1 MATRDEQRQHPL
13 PLHILFLPFFAP
25 GHLIP
30 VVDMAAIFSARGAR
44 CTILTTP
51 VNADIIRPAV
61 DRANDSDCHGTDS
74 PSPAV
79 DIFVVPFPDVGL
91 PPGMENLMFLTP
103 AHGAECPLKFIQ
115 AVQLLREP
123 FDRFMAANR
132 PDAVVSDSFFSWSAD
147 AAAEHGV
154 PRLVFLGSSVFARC
168 CSETMLRTNPLETT
182 TNPDDDPDDDARLVS
197 LPGLPHRV
205 QLRRSQMMDPRK
217 RPAMWAF
224 HKDNDA
230 ADQRSFGEVLNSF
243 HELEPDYVEHF
254 RTTLG
259 RRAWLVGPVALASK
273 DMAKRGRPDNTEAH
287 VTEGCLRWMDRK
299 PAGSVVYVSFGTF
312 TSFSPAELRELARG
326 LDLSGKDFVW
336 VISSGTGTDGS
347 EWMPEGFAELM
358 ARGDRGFI
366 IRGWAPQTLILNHH
380 ALGGFMTHCGWNSA
394 LEAVSAGVPMV
405 TWPRYAD
412 QFYNEKLIVE
422 VLKVGVSI
430 GAKDFAS
437 PLEGHEVIGGE
448 VIAGSIG
455 RLMGSGEEGDAVR
468 KKAKDLSVKARSA
481 MEKGG
486 SSYGDFGRLMDE
498 LMARRS
504 PGEDTTPLILQK

>member
-13 PLHILFLPFFAP
+13 PLRILFLPFFAP

-61 DRANDSDCHGTDS
+61 DRANDSNCHGTAS

-79 DIFVVPFPDVGL
+79 DVSVVPFPDVGL
-91 PPGMENLMFLTP
+91 PPGMENLMSLTP
-103 AHGAECPLKFIQ
+103 AHGAEYPLKFIQ
-115 AVQLLREP
+115 AAQLLREP
-123 FDRFMAANR
+123 FDRFMAAHR

-168 CSETMLRTNPLETT
+168 CSETMLRNNPLETT
-182 TNPDDDPDDDARLVS
+182 TSPDDDPADDARLVS

-230 ADQRSFGEVLNSF
+230 ADQRSFGEVFNGF
-243 HELEPDYVEHF
+243 HELEPDYVEHYH
-254 RTTLG
+254 RTLG
-259 RRAWLVGPVALASK
+259 RAWLLGPVALASK
-273 DMAKRGRPDNTEAH
+273 DMAKRGRPDNTKAH
-287 VTEGCLRWMDRK
+287 VTEGCLRWMDAK
-299 PAGSVVYVSFGTF
+299 PAGSVAYVSFGTF

-358 ARGDRGFI
+358 ARG
-366 IRGWAPQTLILNHH
+366 GWTQSRPARWQ
-380 ALGGFMTHCGWNSA
+380 
-394 LEAVSAGVPMV
+394 
-405 TWPRYAD
+405 
-412 QFYNEKLIVE
+412 
-422 VLKVGVSI
+422 
-430 GAKDFAS
+430 
-437 PLEGHEVIGGE
+437 GHEVIGGE

-486 SSYGDFGRLMDE
+486 SSYGDVGRLMDE

>member
-61 DRANDSDCHGTDS
+61 DRANDSDCHGTDFH
-74 PSPAV
+74 PSRAAAPRALRPV
-79 DIFVVPFPDVGL
+79 HGCQ
-91 PPGMENLMFLTP
+91 PPRRRR
-103 AHGAECPLKFIQ
+103 
-115 AVQLLREP
+115 VRQLL
-123 FDRFMAANR
+123 
-132 PDAVVSDSFFSWSAD
+132 
-147 AAAEHGV
+147 
-154 PRLVFLGSSVFARC
+154 
-168 CSETMLRTNPLETT
+168 
-182 TNPDDDPDDDARLVS
+182 
-197 LPGLPHRV
+197 
-205 QLRRSQMMDPRK
+205 QL
-217 RPAMWAF
+217 
-224 HKDNDA
+224 
-230 ADQRSFGEVLNSF
+230 RSFGEVLNSF